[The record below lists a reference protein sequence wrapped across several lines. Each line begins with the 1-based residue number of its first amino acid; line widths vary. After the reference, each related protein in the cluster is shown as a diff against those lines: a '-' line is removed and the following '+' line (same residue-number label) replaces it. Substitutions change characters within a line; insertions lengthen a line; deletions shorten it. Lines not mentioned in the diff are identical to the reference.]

1 MAKDIE
7 FADDATPFGH
17 TQQFQDIKNAAH
29 EHLLT
34 RSEELGAEF
43 GRWSRQAIQQFVDL
57 EMDSFVRLRRIP
69 INESEVRAIAE
80 ALTKELAGFGPI
92 EDLLNDPAVEDILVN
107 GYNDV
112 YVSRHGIMTKIQV
125 RFADNAH
132 LLRIVRRILAP
143 IGRRLDESNPMVDAR
158 LPDGGR
164 VNVVI
169 EPLSLDGPVVSIRKF
184 RRDPLRPDDL
194 LANGTFDQG
203 IASLLEAAVAARCNV
218 LVSGGTSSGKTSL
231 LNALAFHIPEA
242 ERVVTIED
250 TAELSLNHPHV
261 VRLESRPGGFDGN
274 GLVSIR
280 DLLRNTLRMRPDRI
294 IVGEVRGGEVLE
306 MLQAMNTGHDGSM
319 GTVHASSPR
328 ECLYRLEMLAGFA
341 GFQGTESSLRRQISN
356 AIDFIVQ
363 IGRLSNGRRRIL
375 SVTEVTGL
383 SDNIIATQELYR
395 YEPLTSPEG
404 EETDNWTSLGIHP
417 HSPKLA
423 RFRQALG
430 GAGGG
435 FGNALGGGFGG
446 GFGGG
451 AGGAGG
457 GFGGAGGFNV

>member
-1 MAKDIE
+1 
-7 FADDATPFGH
+7 
-17 TQQFQDIKNAAH
+17 
-29 EHLLT
+29 
-34 RSEELGAEF
+34 
-43 GRWSRQAIQQFVDL
+43 
-57 EMDSFVRLRRIP
+57 
-69 INESEVRAIAE
+69 
-80 ALTKELAGFGPI
+80 
-92 EDLLNDPAVEDILVN
+92 
-107 GYNDV
+107 
-112 YVSRHGIMTKIQV
+112 
-125 RFADNAH
+125 
-132 LLRIVRRILAP
+132 
-143 IGRRLDESNPMVDAR
+143 
-158 LPDGGR
+158 

-169 EPLSLDGPVVSIRKF
+169 EPLSIDGPIVSIRKF
-184 RRDPLRPDDL
+184 RKDPLRPDDL
-194 LANGTFDQG
+194 LGNGTYSPEIG
-203 IASLLEAAVAARCNV
+203 ALLEAAVAARCNV

-261 VRLESRPGGFDGN
+261 VRLESRPGGFDGA
-274 GLVSIR
+274 GVVSIR

-341 GFQGTESSLRRQISN
+341 GFQGTESSLRRQIAN

-395 YEPLTSPEG
+395 YEPITAQDG
-404 EETDNWTSLGIHP
+404 EEIDNWTSLGIHP
-417 HSPKLA
+417 HSPKLV

-430 GAGGG
+430 GSPEPSGRFSG
-435 FGNALGGGFGG
+435 FGGSGGGFGG
-446 GFGGG
+446 GF
-451 AGGAGG
+451 
-457 GFGGAGGFNV
+457 NV

>member
-1 MAKDIE
+1 MSNEIQ
-7 FADDATPFGH
+7 FADDASSFIH
-17 TQQFQDIKNAAH
+17 TQQFHDVKNAAH

-34 RSEELGAEF
+34 RIEELGAEF
-43 GRWSRQAIQQFVDL
+43 GRWSRGAINQFVDL
-57 EMDSFVRLRRIP
+57 EIDSFVRLRHIP
-69 INESEVRAIAE
+69 INESEVRLIAQ

-107 GYNDV
+107 GYRDV
-112 YVSRHGIMTKIQV
+112 YVSRHGILAKMPV
-125 RFADNAH
+125 RFTDNAH

-164 VNVVI
+164 VNVII
-169 EPLSLDGPVVSIRKF
+169 EPLSLDGPIVSIRKF
-184 RRDPLRPDDL
+184 RKDPLRPSDL
-194 LANGTFDQG
+194 LANGTYSAEIG
-203 IASLLEAAVAARCNV
+203 ALLEAAVAARCNI

-231 LNALAFHIPEA
+231 LNALAFHIPEP

-261 VRLESRPGGFDGN
+261 VRLESRPGGFDGA
-274 GLVSIR
+274 GRVTIR
-280 DLLRNTLRMRPDRI
+280 DLLRNSLRMRPDRI

-341 GFQGTESSLRRQISN
+341 GFQGTESSLRRQIAN

-363 IGRLSNGRRRIL
+363 IGRLSNGRRRIQ
-375 SVTEVTGL
+375 SITEVTGL
-383 SDNIIATQELYR
+383 SDTIIATQELYR
-395 YEPLTSPEG
+395 YEPFVDEQG
-404 EETDNWTSLGIHP
+404 EEVDDWVSLGIHP

-423 RFRQALG
+423 RFRQVLG
-430 GAGGG
+430 GAGPFDGG
-435 FGNALGGGFGG
+435 FERDGGFR
-446 GFGGG
+446 
-451 AGGAGG
+451 
-457 GFGGAGGFNV
+457 V

>member
-1 MAKDIE
+1 MADNIE
-7 FADDATPFGH
+7 FADDAPLFAH
-17 TQQFQDIKNAAH
+17 SQQFQDIKNAAH

-34 RSEELGAEF
+34 RIEELGAEF
-43 GRWSRQAIQQFVDL
+43 GRWSRHAINQFVDL
-57 EMDSFVRLRRIP
+57 EIDSFVRLRHIP

-92 EDLLNDPAVEDILVN
+92 EDLLGDPAVEDILIN

-112 YVSRHGIMTKIQV
+112 YVSRHGILAKIPV
-125 RFADNAH
+125 RFSDNAH

-164 VNVVI
+164 INVVI
-169 EPLSLDGPVVSIRKF
+169 EPLSLAGPIVSIRKF
-184 RRDPLRPDDL
+184 RKDPLRPDDL
-194 LANGTFDQG
+194 VSNGTFG
-203 IASLLEAAVAARCNV
+203 TEIGALFEAAVQARCNI

-231 LNALAFHIPEA
+231 LNALAFYIPDV

-261 VRLESRPGGFDGN
+261 VRLETRPGGFDGV
-274 GLVSIR
+274 GVVTIR

-319 GTVHASSPR
+319 ATVHASSPR

-341 GFQGTESSLRRQISN
+341 GFQGTESSLRRQIAN

-383 SDNIIATQELYR
+383 ADNIIATQELYR
-395 YEPLTSPEG
+395 YEPVTTPDG
-404 EETDNWTSLGIHP
+404 EELDRWDSLGIHP

-423 RFRQALG
+423 RFRQAVS
-430 GAGGG
+430 ASSN
-435 FGNALGGGFGG
+435 FGFGG
-446 GFGGG
+446 GRD
-451 AGGAGG
+451 
-457 GFGGAGGFNV
+457 GGFNV

>member
-1 MAKDIE
+1 MEKDIE
-7 FADDATPFGH
+7 FADDAVSFAQ
-17 TQQFQDIKNAAH
+17 TQQFQDIKHAAH

-34 RSEELGAEF
+34 RIEELGAEF

-57 EMDSFVRLRRIP
+57 EMDGFVRLRRIP
-69 INESEVRAIAE
+69 LNESEVRLVAE

-92 EDLLNDPAVEDILVN
+92 EDLLADPAVEDILIN
-107 GYNDV
+107 GFDDV
-112 YVSRHGIMTKIQV
+112 YVSRHGMLAKIPV

-169 EPLSLDGPVVSIRKF
+169 EPLSIDGPVVSIRKF

-194 LANGTFDQG
+194 LANGTFSPEVC
-203 IASLLEAAVAARCNV
+203 ALLDAAVAGRCNV

-231 LNALAFHIPEA
+231 LNALAFFIPKH

-261 VRLESRPGGFDGN
+261 VRLESRPGGFDGS
-274 GLVSIR
+274 GIVSIR

-319 GTVHASSPR
+319 GTVHASSAR

-341 GFQGTESSLRRQISN
+341 GFQGTEASLRRQIAN

-363 IGRLSNGRRRIL
+363 IGRLSNGRRRIM

-383 SDNIIATQELYR
+383 SDNIVATQELYR
-395 YEPLTSPEG
+395 YEPIVMEDG
-404 EETDNWTSLGIHP
+404 EEQDRWVALGIHP
-417 HSPKLA
+417 SSPKLA
-423 RFRQALG
+423 RFRQS
-430 GAGGG
+430 
-435 FGNALGGGFGG
+435 LGGGLNE
-446 GFGGG
+446 GFGRG
-451 AGGAGG
+451 A
-457 GFGGAGGFNV
+457 FGHGGFNV

>member
-7 FADDATPFGH
+7 FADDATSFAH

-34 RSEELGAEF
+34 RIEELGAEF

-57 EMDSFVRLRRIP
+57 EIDGFVRMRRIP
-69 INESEVRAIAE
+69 LNESEVRQVAE

-92 EDLLNDPAVEDILVN
+92 EDLLADPAVEDILIN
-107 GYNDV
+107 GFDDV
-112 YVSRHGIMTKIQV
+112 YVSRHGLLTKIPV

-194 LANGTFDQG
+194 LGNGTFDQE
-203 IASLLEAAVAARCNV
+203 ICALLDAAVAARCNV
-218 LVSGGTSSGKTSL
+218 LLSGGTSSGKTSL
-231 LNALAFHIPEA
+231 LNALAFFIPKH

-250 TAELSLNHPHV
+250 TAELSINHPHV
-261 VRLESRPGGFDGN
+261 VRLESRPGGFDGA
-274 GLVSIR
+274 GVVSIR

-319 GTVHASSPR
+319 GTVHASSAR

-341 GFQGTESSLRRQISN
+341 GFQGTESSLRRQIAN

-383 SDNIIATQELYR
+383 SDNIVATQELYR
-395 YEPLTSPEG
+395 YEPVMLEGG
-404 EETDNWTSLGIHP
+404 EEQDNWVSLGIHP
-417 HSPKLA
+417 SSPKLA
-423 RFRQALG
+423 KYRQALG
-430 GAGGG
+430 NDMRERDDFNDGCGRGSG
-435 FGNALGGGFGG
+435 RLGRSG
-446 GFGGG
+446 
-451 AGGAGG
+451 
-457 GFGGAGGFNV
+457 GGFNV

>member
-1 MAKDIE
+1 MSDPIE
-7 FADDATPFGH
+7 FAGDASSFAH
-17 TQQFQDIKNAAH
+17 TQQFQDVKHAAH

-34 RSEELGAEF
+34 RIEELGAEF
-43 GRWSRQAIQQFVDL
+43 GRWSRGAIKQFVDL
-57 EMDSFVRLRRIP
+57 EMDGFVRLRHIP
-69 INESEVRAIAE
+69 INEGEVRLIAE

-107 GYNDV
+107 GYRDV
-112 YVSRHGIMTKIQV
+112 YVSRHGVLTKMPV

-169 EPLSLDGPVVSIRKF
+169 EPLSIDGPVMSIRKF
-184 RRDPLRPDDL
+184 RKDPLRPSDL
-194 LANGTFDQG
+194 LENGTYDEQ
-203 IASLLEAAVAARCNV
+203 IAALLEAAVAARCNI

-231 LNALAFHIPEA
+231 LNALAFHVPEP

-261 VRLESRPGGFDGN
+261 VRLESRPGGFDGA
-274 GLVSIR
+274 GLVTIR

-341 GFQGTESSLRRQISN
+341 GFQGTESSLRRQIAN

-383 SDNIIATQELYR
+383 ADTIIATQELYR
-395 YEPLTSPEG
+395 YEPMIGADG
-404 EETDNWTSLGIHP
+404 EEIDNWVSLGIHP

-423 RFRQALG
+423 RFRRAFAG
-430 GAGGG
+430 TFGDDSGFGTTMNAGGLRG
-435 FGNALGGGFGG
+435 
-446 GFGGG
+446 
-451 AGGAGG
+451 
-457 GFGGAGGFNV
+457 